1 MRPELNYPN
10 LGTVLALKALKSALF
25 LFFFFFGGGEWALV
39 VGMGESWIFLRLY

>member
-25 LFFFFFGGGEWALV
+25 LFFFFWRRRGGTGSGYGRILDFLKAL
-39 VGMGESWIFLRLY
+39 